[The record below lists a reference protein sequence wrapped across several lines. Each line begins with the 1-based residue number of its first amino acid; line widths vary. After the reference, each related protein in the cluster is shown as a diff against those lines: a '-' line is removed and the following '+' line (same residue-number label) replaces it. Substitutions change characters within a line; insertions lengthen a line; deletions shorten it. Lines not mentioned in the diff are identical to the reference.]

1 MKLTLIL
8 FFLISTAIGQNIKG
22 TILDTE
28 SHKPL
33 EYVNVYFNNEKTGT
47 ASNKRGEF
55 NLITKSKI
63 NPTDTIN
70 FSIIG
75 YESKNYTL
83 LQLHEC
89 TSSN

>member
-47 ASNKRGEF
+47 ASNKRG
-55 NLITKSKI
+55 
-63 NPTDTIN
+63 
-70 FSIIG
+70 
-75 YESKNYTL
+75 
-83 LQLHEC
+83 
-89 TSSN
+89 